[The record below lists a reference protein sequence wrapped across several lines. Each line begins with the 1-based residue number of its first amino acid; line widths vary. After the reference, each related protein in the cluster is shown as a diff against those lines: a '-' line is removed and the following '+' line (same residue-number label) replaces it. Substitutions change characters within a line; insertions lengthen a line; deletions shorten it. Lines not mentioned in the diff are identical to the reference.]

1 MKKVVAYV
9 MTGMLSLSLVG
20 CSNAKDTRETVASP
34 IPTQAPTL
42 APMATATPTP
52 SLAPTPTMA
61 PIDKIIAFTE
71 DNYKEDFFTEDK
83 VQYSTIHTTYPVL
96 SGTTDSVVKINEAL
110 MKEKENYIESAKEWG
125 KTILEDPSYVHEEYF
140 IPYDF
145 YQGYSIAYNDNGI
158 LNVVLDGYDYT
169 GGAHG
174 MPSLVSLIYDLKT
187 GEQLSLTDFLA
198 VDETTFHDRVYQAF
212 EKMYQENPENF
223 FEGDS
228 LTYMD
233 EGITLD
239 MNFHLG
245 DEGVTFYFY
254 PYEVSF
260 YAAGFIETTI
270 PWSDPIFKQIQN

>member
-1 MKKVVAYV
+1 
-9 MTGMLSLSLVG
+9 
-20 CSNAKDTRETVASP
+20 
-34 IPTQAPTL
+34 
-42 APMATATPTP
+42 
-52 SLAPTPTMA
+52 
-61 PIDKIIAFTE
+61 
-71 DNYKEDFFTEDK
+71 
-83 VQYSTIHTTYPVL
+83 
-96 SGTTDSVVKINEAL
+96 
-110 MKEKENYIESAKEWG
+110 
-125 KTILEDPSYVHEEYF
+125 
-140 IPYDF
+140 
-145 YQGYSIAYNDNGI
+145 
-158 LNVVLDGYDYT
+158 
-169 GGAHG
+169 
-174 MPSLVSLIYDLKT
+174 
-187 GEQLSLTDFLA
+187 